1 MRDALKLLTVCASAA
16 AALVLS
22 APALAAYTTPTIR
35 VDNPSERIAGPA
47 SPVTVNLTVAREDD
61 PTARIVLYI
70 PQGYTGTLTPA
81 AGTQIGTVRAS
92 ASPLASPEVVLP
104 LEGVLRADAPAN
116 YVGPATQCLGPAP
129 NFQSVWL
136 IVLNS
141 PTGGAP
147 IVVPTYLTTPLGAA
161 EGSVGQARLTICLP
175 PPAVGTLA
183 AKVFEAR
190 LTLTNIL
197 TNPSAGG
204 SYRWVARFT
213 PYASNAGPVN
223 PAGTV
228 EAQAIDTIPVRV
240 TIRRPGRY
248 TKRTKRLAVSGTI
261 VESGTP
267 LRVVVNVLLNGRRV
281 ARVRSN
287 ARGAYRASIR
297 IPRRGR
303 YTLRATASSGARTVQ
318 GCTAVLTPAVPC
330 TRTVIS
336 GFTVTSANVRVRV
349 R

>member
-1 MRDALKLLTVCASAA
+1 MRDALKLLTVCGSAA

-22 APALAAYTTPTIR
+22 APALAAYTSPTIR

-47 SPVTVNLTVAREDD
+47 SPVTINLTTSREDD
-61 PTARIVLYI
+61 PTARITLYI

-81 AGTQIGTVRAS
+81 PGTQIGTVRAT
-92 ASPLASPEVVLP
+92 AQPLASPEIALP
-104 LEGVLRADAPAN
+104 LQGVLRADAPAN
-116 YVGPATQCLGPAP
+116 YLAAATQCLGPAP

-136 IVLNS
+136 IVLES
-141 PTGGAP
+141 PTGGP
-147 IVVPTYLTTPLGAA
+147 QIVVPTFLTTPLGAA
-161 EGSVGQARLTICLP
+161 EGSVGQARLAICLP
-175 PPAVGTLA
+175 PPAVGSLA
-183 AKVFEAR
+183 AKVYEAR

-197 TNPSAGG
+197 TNPTAGG

-213 PYASNAGPVN
+213 PYASNTGPTN

-240 TIRRPGRY
+240 NIRGGRY
-248 TKRTKRLAVSGTI
+248 TKRTKRLTVSGTI
-261 VESGTP
+261 LESGEAV
-267 LRVVVNVLLNGRRV
+267 RVFVNVLLNGRRV

-318 GCTAVLTPAVPC
+318 GCTPVLTPAVPC
-330 TRTVIS
+330 TRTVVS